1 MDREIV
7 KGKEYMS
14 KTKKRPSKTAKAA
27 QKLLESSKLLAEKA
41 ERDLQ
46 SGQEFKS
53 SIVTPKASSTAM
65 KARPHK
71 KRG

>member
-1 MDREIV
+1 MDHESGELIMAT
-7 KGKEYMS
+7 G
-14 KTKKRPSKTAKAA
+14 KKRPSKAAKAA
-27 QKLLESSKLLAEKA
+27 QKLLESSKLLAEKT

-46 SGQEFKS
+46 SAQEFKS
-53 SIVTPKASSTAM
+53 SIVTPKANSTPM

>member
-1 MDREIV
+1 MA
-7 KGKEYMS
+7 KE
-14 KTKKRPSKTAKAA
+14 KKRPSKKAKAA
-27 QKLLESSKLLAEKA
+27 QKLLEESKLLADKA

-53 SIVTPKASSTAM
+53 SIVTPRTNSTAM

>member
-1 MDREIV
+1 MA
-7 KGKEYMS
+7 KE
-14 KTKKRPSKTAKAA
+14 KKRPSKKAKAA
-27 QKLLESSKLLAEKA
+27 QKLLEDSKMLADKS

-46 SGQEFKS
+46 GGQEFKS
-53 SIVTPKASSTAM
+53 SIVTPRSNSTPM

>member
-1 MDREIV
+1 MA
-7 KGKEYMS
+7 KE
-14 KTKKRPSKTAKAA
+14 KKRPSKKAKAA
-27 QKLLESSKLLAEKA
+27 QKLLESSKLLADKT

-46 SGQEFKS
+46 SGDEFKS
-53 SIVTPKASSTAM
+53 SIVTPRANSTAM

>member
-1 MDREIV
+1 MDRENV
-7 KGKEYMS
+7 KVNIMANA
-14 KTKKRPSKTAKAA
+14 KKRPSKAAKVA
-27 QKLLESSKLLAEKA
+27 QRLLANSKLLAEKA
-41 ERDLQ
+41 ERDQQ

-53 SIVTPKASSTAM
+53 SVVTPRANSTPM

>member
-1 MDREIV
+1 MA
-7 KGKEYMS
+7 KE
-14 KTKKRPSKTAKAA
+14 KKRPSKKTKAA
-27 QKLLESSKLLAEKA
+27 QKLLESSKLLAEKT
-41 ERDLQ
+41 DSDMQ

-53 SIVTPKASSTAM
+53 SIVTPRSNSTAM